1 MFLRLVSDTGLKNKI
16 LDRRAGKAW
25 REKGKQNW
33 RGKTKMVRKGTQKKK
48 QKGEQTKENEENE
61 PMIQVDIFIKSV
73 QKPTSS

>member
-48 QKGEQTKENEENE
+48 TERRTDKGK
-61 PMIQVDIFIKSV
+61 
-73 QKPTSS
+73 